1 MCLLNARGIFHSF
14 LFLPLV
20 AEPDAHHVFLKVQLL
35 GDRGDLF
42 GGGPRL
48 DGEVGFQRT
57 LLWRR
62 DGRALALLLRAVEEL
77 RLGELLT
84 VRLLCLL

>member
-1 MCLLNARGIFHSF
+1 MH
-14 LFLPLV
+14 

-77 RLGELLT
+77 RLGGVSKKLTTKLWEHAGAYLLT
-84 VRLLCLL
+84 